1 MTDLH
6 QKYPLPIYS
15 NASFCLRANAP
26 LNNRSQSS
34 NILTEFDNIEKNV
47 GQNLEP
53 KQTISVSVCR
63 NFLFT
68 TTTKSSTNFR

>member
-1 MTDLH
+1 MTYDFITS
-6 QKYPLPIYS
+6 KTWLPEVGIYS

-34 NILTEFDNIEKNV
+34 NILTEFDNIEKKV

-53 KQTISVSVCR
+53 KQKK
-63 NFLFT
+63 T
-68 TTTKSSTNFR
+68 TV